1 MPDENTVQA
10 IVQYDYYLYIGTD
23 NGIHKLNLLT
33 WNFEDTDQ
41 DFYKVSAVR
50 ALAVFDGKLWIGT
63 RDDGLLY
70 FDIQKGKLHKIAP
83 KNFVA
88 KNATVKPSKVAGTAL
103 SNTAG
108 LPICFI

>member
-1 MPDENTVQA
+1 M
-10 IVQYDYYLYIGTD
+10 L
-23 NGIHKLNLLT
+23 
-33 WNFEDTDQ
+33 
-41 DFYKVSAVR
+41 
-50 ALAVFDGKLWIGT
+50 
-63 RDDGLLY
+63 
-70 FDIQKGKLHKIAP
+70 LHKIAP